1 MSADA
6 RINSIKHLATFNNEQ
21 LLEALLSDDVHGL
34 SEQEVTRRQAEY
46 GLNTVITH
54 HRTSLLQIILNQFTN
69 PIAWL
74 LLVAVVI
81 SLIFQDYLEMYA
93 ILVVLLINAAIGAV
107 TEVKALDSMEALR
120 VMSEAQA
127 VVIRQGKQLIINS
140 SELVPGDIVLLSAGD
155 VISAD
160 MCLLSSNQLQVDES
174 ALTGES
180 LPITKNSSPTDYIEE
195 VQNPRLLYKGTSA
208 LRGTG
213 VAVTIN
219 TGIHTELG
227 KISTLISEAAP
238 ERSPLENRIQHLSG
252 QLIKLT
258 LGLIFVITVLGLIK
272 AESYLELIKTSIAL
286 AVAAIPE
293 GMLIVTTLVLARSM
307 LKLAKKNVL
316 IERLSAIETLGSTT
330 LIMTDKTG
338 TLTEN
343 KMLVTELLTNVTNKT
358 KLNELQHPA
367 DPAISSLIDIAV
379 LCNNA
384 TLDQLKGDPIEVAL
398 IKMSEQIAPKRL
410 QELNQYKKFGE
421 QPFDPDVR
429 YMITCHSL
437 PSSSQFQVSIKGA
450 PESVIEHC
458 QYYLD
463 GSGQAELT
471 PDLKRQWLKNINSM
485 AESGLRVLA
494 LAYRVSGTAS
504 ATVDDTF
511 CLVGIVGM
519 EDPLR
524 DTVPE
529 AIQQCHDAGMR
540 VVMVTGDNGL
550 TAGKIAK
557 RINLGKSGESKTLTG
572 VELDELVKTQSSEND
587 DELYQ
592 ADVFSRVSPKQKY
605 DLAEFYQAKGHI
617 VAMTGDGVNDGPALK
632 NADIGIAMGI
642 RGTEV
647 AKQAADMVLLD
658 DSFPAITEAISQ
670 GRSVFNN
677 IRKFV
682 LYLLSCNLSEILI
695 VSLAV
700 LSGFPIPLLPL
711 QILFLNLVTDV
722 FPALAL
728 GACKGGSNIMKQP
741 PRDPKE
747 GIIEKE
753 HWLQIVTYATLLSV
767 IVFGAFLIDLYYL
780 KSSSDHAVTVAFLTL
795 AISQLLHVFNM
806 REQKKKT
813 WNNEITRNRYIWIA
827 LGLCS
832 GLLLLAVYTPLLAE
846 VLHIVAMDWSS
857 WLLVLGFSALTIPLF
872 SIIHFWPFT
881 RQGEQPVFQVA
892 YNF

>member
-1 MSADA
+1 MNVEA
-6 RINSIKHLATFNNEQ
+6 RINSIIKFATLSNEK
-21 LLEALLSDDVHGL
+21 LLRALGSDLS
-34 SEQEVTRRQAEY
+34 Q
-46 GLNTVITH
+46 GLNDHDIEQRGIQYGANSVIKY
-54 HRTSLLQIILNQFTN
+54 HRTSLLRIILNQFTN

-74 LLVAVVI
+74 LLVAVLI
-81 SLIFQDYLEMYA
+81 SLAFQDYLEMYA
-93 ILVVLLINAAIGAV
+93 ILTVLFINAAIGAI
-107 TEVKALDSMEALR
+107 TELKALDSMEALR
-120 VMSEAQA
+120 SMSEAQA
-127 VVIRQGKQLIINS
+127 VVIRQGKQKTINS
-140 SELVPGDIVLLSAGD
+140 SELVPGDIVLLAAGD
-155 VISAD
+155 LVTAD
-160 MCLLSSNQLQVDES
+160 MCLLESNKLQVDES

-180 LPITKNSSPTDYIEE
+180 LPISKNSLPTDYIEDIH
-195 VQNPRLLYKGTSA
+195 NPRLLYKGTA
-208 LRGTG
+208 VLRGTG
-213 VAVTIN
+213 IAVVIN
-219 TGIHTELG
+219 TGTNTELG
-227 KISTLISEAAP
+227 KISILISEAAP

-258 LGLIFVITVLGLIK
+258 IGLILVITILGLIK
-272 AESYLELIKTSIAL
+272 TETYLELIKTSIAL

-343 KMLVTELLTNVTNKT
+343 KMLVTELLTGVSEKNSF
-358 KLNELQHPA
+358 NELKHPIE
-367 DPAISSLIDIAV
+367 PAISSLTDVAV

-384 TLDQLKGDPIEVAL
+384 SLDELKGDPIEVAL
-398 IKMSEQIAPKRL
+398 IKMAEQIAPERL
-410 QELNQYKKFGE
+410 QKLSQYKRVGE

-437 PSSSQFQVSIKGA
+437 PSSSQFQISMKGA
-450 PESVIEHC
+450 PESIIEHC
-458 QYYLD
+458 HYYLD
-463 GSGQAELT
+463 GSSQIELS
-471 PDLKRQWLKNINSM
+471 PELKSQWLSNINLM

-494 LAYRVSGTAS
+494 LAYRISNTSS
-504 ATVDDTF
+504 AAEDNKF
-511 CLVGIVGM
+511 CLAGIVGM

-524 DTVPE
+524 ETVPE
-529 AIQQCHDAGMR
+529 AIQRCREAGIR

-550 TAGKIAK
+550 TASKIAK
-557 RINLGKSGESKTLTG
+557 KIHLGDTAESKALTG
-572 VELDELVKTQSSEND
+572 IELDELARKEPSESGD
-587 DELYQ
+587 GLYQ
-592 ADVFSRVSPKQKY
+592 VDVFSRVSPKQKY
-605 DLAEFYQAKGHI
+605 DLVEFYQSKQHI

-670 GRSVFNN
+670 GRTVFNN

-728 GACKGGSNIMKQP
+728 GACKGEDDVMKHP
-741 PRDPKE
+741 PRNPAVN
-747 GIIEKE
+747 IIEKQ
-753 HWLQIVTYATLLSV
+753 HWLEIVTYAILMSTIVLS
-767 IVFGAFLIDLYYL
+767 AFLVDLYYFN
-780 KSSSDHAVTVAFLTL
+780 SSSEHAVTIAFLTL

-806 REQKKKT
+806 REEKKRI
-813 WNNEITRNRYIWIA
+813 WNNEVTRNLYIWIA
-827 LGLCS
+827 LAICA
-832 GLLLLAVYTPLLAE
+832 LLLLFAVHIPILSK
-846 VLHIVAMDWSS
+846 VLNIVPMDWSS
-857 WLLVLGFSALTIPLF
+857 WLLVFAFSFLTIPLF
-872 SIIHFWPFT
+872 TVIHLWSII
-881 RQGEQPVFQVA
+881 RQR
-892 YNF
+892 